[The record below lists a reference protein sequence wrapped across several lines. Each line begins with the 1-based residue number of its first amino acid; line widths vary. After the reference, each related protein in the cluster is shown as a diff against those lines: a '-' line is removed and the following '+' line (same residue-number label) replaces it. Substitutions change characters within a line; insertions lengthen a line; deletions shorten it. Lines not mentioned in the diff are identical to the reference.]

1 MFLVNFP
8 LTQTIEA
15 NSSLQFS
22 HVFMEVWCWILEI
35 SHGFC
40 HRSHHLLL
48 IHRMNTTWLTYSPH
62 LGHRPEPQWFSG
74 CSKSLDDWQNQLE
87 IHGFWL
93 CLFGS
98 LGSSG
103 WSRCF
108 FCVSNPFLATHISQ
122 RWILSASFSYDVTL
136 FSWRISTK
144 KSRVLFNIQWN
155 SGDWTLE
162 GTRREPE
169 GKTRRIAE
177 ISPRLSP
184 HHFVSC
190 DGGHVFLKQRLHSSS
205 IKKMQKR
212 INTDEHLIG
221 RNTCRFDPQPM
232 KPMFNIGKY
241 RKQS

>member
-108 FCVSNPFLATHISQ
+108 FVLATHSWRLTFRKGGYFQ
-122 RWILSASFSYDVTL
+122 HLSATTWHGFHEESRPKNQGSCSISSGILVTGH
-136 FSWRISTK
+136 W
-144 KSRVLFNIQWN
+144 
-155 SGDWTLE
+155 
-162 GTRREPE
+162 REPE

-205 IKKMQKR
+205 IQKMQKR

-221 RNTCRFDPQPM
+221 RNKCRFDPQPM
-232 KPMFNIGKY
+232 KPMFDIGKY

>member
-122 RWILSASFSYDVTL
+122 RWILSASFSYDVTW

-162 GTRREPE
+162 GTRRENPKDCRNITTFITTPFCFVWWRSCFFKAE
-169 GKTRRIAE
+169 AALFIHTKNAKTDKHGWTSHWRE
-177 ISPRLSP
+177 
-184 HHFVSC
+184 
-190 DGGHVFLKQRLHSSS
+190 Q
-205 IKKMQKR
+205 MQVWPSA
-212 INTDEHLIG
+212 NEA
-221 RNTCRFDPQPM
+221 NVW
-232 KPMFNIGKY
+232 Y
-241 RKQS
+241 RKI

>member
-122 RWILSASFSYDVTL
+122 RWILSASFSYDVTW

-162 GTRREPE
+162 GTRRENPKDCRNITTFITTPFFFVWCRSCFFKAE
-169 GKTRRIAE
+169 SALFIHTKNAKTDKHGWTSHWRE
-177 ISPRLSP
+177 
-184 HHFVSC
+184 
-190 DGGHVFLKQRLHSSS
+190 Q
-205 IKKMQKR
+205 MQVWPSA
-212 INTDEHLIG
+212 NEA
-221 RNTCRFDPQPM
+221 NVW
-232 KPMFNIGKY
+232 Y
-241 RKQS
+241 RKI

>member
-1 MFLVNFP
+1 
-8 LTQTIEA
+8 
-15 NSSLQFS
+15 
-22 HVFMEVWCWILEI
+22 MEVWCWILEI

-122 RWILSASFSYDVTL
+122 RWILSASFSYDVTW

-162 GTRREPE
+162 GTRRENPKDCRNITTFITTPFCFVWWRSCFFKAE
-169 GKTRRIAE
+169 AAPFIHTKNAKTDKHGWTSHWKE
-177 ISPRLSP
+177 
-184 HHFVSC
+184 
-190 DGGHVFLKQRLHSSS
+190 Q
-205 IKKMQKR
+205 MQVWPSA
-212 INTDEHLIG
+212 NEA
-221 RNTCRFDPQPM
+221 NVW
-232 KPMFNIGKY
+232 Y
-241 RKQS
+241 RKI

>member
-98 LGSSG
+98 LESSG

-122 RWILSASFSYDVTL
+122 RWILSASFSYDVTW

-162 GTRREPE
+162 GTRRENPKDCRNITTFITTPFCFVWWRSCFFKAE
-169 GKTRRIAE
+169 AAPFIHTKNAKTDKHGWTSHWRE
-177 ISPRLSP
+177 
-184 HHFVSC
+184 
-190 DGGHVFLKQRLHSSS
+190 Q
-205 IKKMQKR
+205 MQVWPSA
-212 INTDEHLIG
+212 NEA
-221 RNTCRFDPQPM
+221 NVW
-232 KPMFNIGKY
+232 Y
-241 RKQS
+241 RKI

>member
-108 FCVSNPFLATHISQ
+108 FVLATHSWRLTFRKGGYFQ
-122 RWILSASFSYDVTL
+122 HLSATTWHGFHEESRPKNQGSCSISSGILVTGH
-136 FSWRISTK
+136 W
-144 KSRVLFNIQWN
+144 
-155 SGDWTLE
+155 
-162 GTRREPE
+162 REPE
-169 GKTRRIAE
+169 GNPKGKPEGLQKYHHVYHHTILFRVMAVMFF
-177 ISPRLSP
+177 LSRG
-184 HHFVSC
+184 C
-190 DGGHVFLKQRLHSSS
+190 TLHPY
-205 IKKMQKR
+205 KKCK
-212 INTDEHLIG
+212 NG
-221 RNTCRFDPQPM
+221 
-232 KPMFNIGKY
+232 
-241 RKQS
+241 